1 MKFAVLAL
9 AVVAAQ
15 EGADCSADATI
26 CDPDALACA
35 SWTDS
40 ASGEMM
46 TCQDCAAEGRSATD
60 SAGVAVM
67 FTCPGD
73 AAGGDEEG
81 ASSLFA
87 SVAAVLAVSSI
98 MA

>member
-26 CDPDALACA
+26 CDADALSCA
-35 SWTDS
+35 SWTDG
-40 ASGEMM
+40 ASGAMM

-60 SAGVAVM
+60 STGADVT
-67 FTCPGD
+67 FTCPAD
-73 AAGGDEEG
+73 AAAGGEEG

-87 SVAAVLAVSSI
+87 SVAAVLAVSTI